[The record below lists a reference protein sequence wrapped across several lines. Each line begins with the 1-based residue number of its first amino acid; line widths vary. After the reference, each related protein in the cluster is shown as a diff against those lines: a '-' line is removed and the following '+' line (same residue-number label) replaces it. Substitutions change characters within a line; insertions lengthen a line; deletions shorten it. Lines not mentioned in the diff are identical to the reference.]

1 MLKKE
6 YRTERL
12 ILRVSRLV
20 TPQQTL
26 DYYKRNEELFTPL
39 DPRRPS
45 NFYTLAYQKLS
56 LEYDDDEWASG
67 RALKLWVFT
76 KEDPGKIIGMVSFS
90 SILGGSVSSAFLAY
104 KLDQEYL
111 NRGYITEAIAMGIKI
126 IFDVYRLNRIDVAVL
141 PRNKPSL
148 RVMEKLGFTREGF
161 SEKYLEING
170 VWEDHV
176 RFGMVNVPDAPWRSL
191 PAYQEKESKPDSLK
205 VKLMRM
211 LGKQS

>member
-6 YRTERL
+6 YQTERL
-12 ILRVSRLV
+12 ILRVSRMV
-20 TPQQTL
+20 DPQQTL
-26 DYYKRNEELFTPL
+26 DYYKRNEALFTPL
-39 DPRRPS
+39 DPKRPF
-45 NFYTLAYQKLS
+45 NFYTLSYQRMS
-56 LEYDDDEWASG
+56 LEYDDNEWVNG
-67 RALKLWVFT
+67 HALKLWVFP
-76 KEDPGKIIGMVSFS
+76 KDEPQKIIGMVSFS
-90 SILGGSVSSAFLAY
+90 SILGGSVSSTFLAY

-111 NRGYITEAIAMGIKI
+111 NKGYITEAIAMGIKI
-126 IFDVYRLNRIDVAVL
+126 IFDVYKLNRIDVAVL

-176 RFGMVNVPDAPWRSL
+176 RFGMVNDPNAAWRSL
-191 PAYQEKESKPDSLK
+191 PIYQQKAQPDTLK

-211 LGKQS
+211 LGKQQ

>member
-6 YRTERL
+6 YQTERL

-20 TPQQTL
+20 KPQQTL
-26 DYYKRNEELFTPL
+26 DYYKRNDALFTPL
-39 DPRRPS
+39 DPQRPS
-45 NFYTLAYQKLS
+45 NFYTLSYHRMS
-56 LEYDDDEWASG
+56 LDYDDEEWVRG
-67 RALKLWVFT
+67 RGLKLWVFT
-76 KEDPGKIIGMVSFS
+76 KEEPEKIIGMVSFS
-90 SILGGSVSSAFLAY
+90 SIVGGSVSSAFLAY
-104 KLDQEYL
+104 KLDQDYL
-111 NRGYITEAIAMGIKI
+111 NKGYITEAIAMGIKV
-126 IFDVYRLNRIDVAVL
+126 IFDVYKLNRIDVAVL

-176 RFGMVNVPDAPWRSL
+176 RFGMVNDPNAAWRNL
-191 PAYQEKESKPDSLK
+191 PVYHRGESKPDSLK

-211 LGKQS
+211 LGKQ